1 MVTGNKLCSRPKGNF
16 FYSSVHYSK
25 CTLLKMGE
33 NYMNSFFKNALKTS
47 IASLVTSIILYVVII
62 GFFLLSV
69 VTASAFGTVIKVT
82 VPVLTLVTILGFI
95 YSFFIK
101 GKQKI
106 TFLTLHFVSLFAISF
121 GIYLT
126 VSFQGFA
133 P

>member
-1 MVTGNKLCSRPKGNF
+1 M
-16 FYSSVHYSK
+16 
-25 CTLLKMGE
+25 
-33 NYMNSFFKNALKTS
+33 S

-69 VTASAFGTVIKVT
+69 VTASAFGTVIEVT
-82 VPVLTLVTILGFI
+82 VPILTLVTILGFI

-106 TFLTLHFVSLFAISF
+106 PFLTLHFVSLCAILF
-121 GIYLT
+121 GIYLN
-126 VSFQGFA
+126 VSFQRFA